1 MKKWLILL
9 VPAIL
14 LSLLLVPFAFKQSD
28 TINVPFPLEAAL
40 RVMHDPKQMA
50 WLPGERKNDSAF
62 VFANKEFYG
71 HPSSATGYYIRSSDP
86 EGTVRMRIDALPA
99 GTDSSKLILQST
111 FLPSSN
117 PLKKIGQLVGAWR
130 WRKQHQQFRDAL
142 KQFFLSTEHVYGF
155 PIRMDKVKHSPHVS
169 QLQTYDT
176 KPGIEAVY
184 DLIRE
189 LREYVASQ
197 NAVIVDSPIMNV
209 VMDGGR
215 YKLMVAVPTDRKLQT
230 SGKVLLKE
238 MVLGNILIADVTGGP
253 SSINRCREQLENYAR
268 DFNKLSPA
276 IPFERLITNRI
287 TEKDSSRWVSTVN
300 YPVFR

>member
-1 MKKWLILL
+1 MKKWFLILILAL
-9 VPAIL
+9 VIIL
-14 LSLLLVPFAFKQSD
+14 FIPFSFKQPD
-28 TINVPFPLEAAL
+28 TIQVPFPLEA
-40 RVMHDPKQMA
+40 VMRTINDPHQKN
-50 WLPGERKNDSAF
+50 WLPGEYQTDSSF
-62 VFANKEFYG
+62 KYNGRSFIGY
-71 HPSSATGYYIRSSDP
+71 PSSATGYYIVSTDQAK
-86 EGTVRMRIDALPA
+86 TVRMRIDVLPA
-99 GTDSSKLILQST
+99 GADSSKIIFHSSFRT
-111 FLPSSN
+111 SSN
-117 PLKKIGQLVGAWR
+117 PLKKIPQLIEAWI
-130 WRKQHQQFRDAL
+130 WRGDHRQFKEALQQFF
-142 KQFFLSTEHVYGF
+142 QSTEHVYGY

-169 QLQTYDT
+169 RLESYPVW
-176 KPGIEAVY
+176 PGIDTAY
-184 DLIRE
+184 QLIGE
-189 LREYVASQ
+189 LRQYVASQ
-197 NAVIVDSPIMNV
+197 NARIVDSPIMNV

-215 YKLMVAVPTDRKLQT
+215 YKLMVAVPTDRKLST